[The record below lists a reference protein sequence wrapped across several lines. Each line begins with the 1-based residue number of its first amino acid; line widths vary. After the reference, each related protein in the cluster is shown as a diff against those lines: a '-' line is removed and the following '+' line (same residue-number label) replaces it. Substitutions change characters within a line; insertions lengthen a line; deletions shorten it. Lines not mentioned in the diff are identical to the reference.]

1 MKLKNIH
8 NYTHQELRDI
18 LTQAKSYM
26 QFKGLEAVD
35 ITLANYQEELEDEQ
49 QYYEVYQSFLTIE
62 KATTLEKALEMQIET
77 EKVIKEYKTK
87 RGLIQAFL
95 NDKDVNGEYYRIHT
109 QL

>member
-18 LTQAKSYM
+18 LTQAKAYM
-26 QFKGLEAVD
+26 QFKGLESVD

-49 QYYEVYQSFLTIE
+49 HYYEVYQSFITIGE
-62 KATTLEKALEMQIET
+62 DTTVEEALEMQIET
-77 EKVIKEYKTK
+77 EKVVKEYKTK

>member
-8 NYTHQELRDI
+8 NYTHQELIDI
-18 LTQAKSYM
+18 ITQAKAYM
-26 QFKGLEAVD
+26 QFKGLEEVD
-35 ITLANYQEELEDEQ
+35 ITLANYQEELEGEQ
-49 QYYEVYQSFLTIE
+49 HYYEVYKSLLTIE
-62 KATTLEKALEMQIET
+62 EDTTVEEALEMQIDT
-77 EKVIKEYKTK
+77 EKVVKEYKTK

>member
-8 NYTHQELRDI
+8 NYTHQELIDI
-18 LTQAKSYM
+18 ITQAKAYM
-26 QFKGLEAVD
+26 QFKGLEEVD

-49 QYYEVYQSFLTIE
+49 HYYEVYQSFLTIE
-62 KATTLEKALEMQIET
+62 EDTTVEEALEMQIDT
-77 EKVIKEYKTK
+77 EKVVKEYKTK